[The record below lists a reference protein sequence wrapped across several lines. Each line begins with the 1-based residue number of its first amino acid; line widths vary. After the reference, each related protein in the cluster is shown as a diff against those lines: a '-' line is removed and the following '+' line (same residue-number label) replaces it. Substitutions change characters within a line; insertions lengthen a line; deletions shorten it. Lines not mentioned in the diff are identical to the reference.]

1 MNQPTT
7 SSNIKNGYTKP
18 HTQFNFQ
25 WTTLC
30 LGFKWKKIPFWFHFP
45 FFFFFW
51 LDVLAS
57 LCTVLLVKYFKFDV
71 LPINSNEGFLLH
83 SVVLD
88 HELTKSVR
96 ISFFLSSESQNREA
110 VFQLFPATT
119 DNFGL
124 CLNQLINHFSV
135 SRKK

>member
-1 MNQPTT
+1 MEKD
-7 SSNIKNGYTKP
+7 SILVS
-18 HTQFNFQ
+18 FSF
-25 WTTLC
+25 
-30 LGFKWKKIPFWFHFP
+30 